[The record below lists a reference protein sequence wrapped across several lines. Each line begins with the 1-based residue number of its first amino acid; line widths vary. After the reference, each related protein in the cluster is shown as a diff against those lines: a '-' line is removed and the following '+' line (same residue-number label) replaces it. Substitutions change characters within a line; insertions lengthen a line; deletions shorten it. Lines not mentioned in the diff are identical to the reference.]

1 MKKKGLI
8 SLLFIALVLTGCG
21 AGASDGAAAGDMNS
35 SMDATTDSYLEY
47 GKPEFTEDA
56 PAESVTSNRKIIER
70 IFMNVETKEF
80 DDLIVKI
87 SQEISKA
94 GGYVERSNVS
104 GNSFYYEGHRYA
116 ELTIRVPS
124 DKSDGFSEFVSQNS
138 TVTSKEITT
147 DDVTLAYIDAES
159 RVIALETEKAS
170 LEKLLAAAETL
181 EDIIKIQ
188 DRLTDVIYEIESYQ
202 SQLRTYDNLIDFTTI
217 TIYIS
222 EVEKVSVV
230 EEQTVWQE
238 IGTKLSNNFSDIG
251 DGAVAIFVFLVSN
264 IPYLAIL
271 GVVAG
276 VAIMIGKKI
285 KKN

>member
-8 SLLFIALVLTGCG
+8 SLLLIAMVLTGCG
-21 AGASDGAAAGDMNS
+21 AGASNDAAAGDVNS

-47 GKPEFTEDA
+47 GESGFKEDA

-70 IFMNVETKEF
+70 VFLNVETREF
-80 DDLIVKI
+80 DDLVLKI
-87 SQEISKA
+87 NQEISKA
-94 GGYVERSNVS
+94 GGYVERSSVT
-104 GNSFYYEGHRYA
+104 GNSFYYDGNRYA
-116 ELTIRVPS
+116 ELTVRIPS
-124 DKSDGFSEFVSQNS
+124 EKSDGFSEFMSQNS
-138 TVTSKEITT
+138 TVTSKEISTE
-147 DDVTLAYIDAES
+147 DVTLSYIDAES
-159 RVIALETEKAS
+159 RVTALETEKAS

>member
-1 MKKKGLI
+1 M
-8 SLLFIALVLTGCG
+8 T
-21 AGASDGAAAGDMNS
+21 
-35 SMDATTDSYLEY
+35 
-47 GKPEFTEDA
+47 
-56 PAESVTSNRKIIER
+56 
-70 IFMNVETKEF
+70 
-80 DDLIVKI
+80 
-87 SQEISKA
+87 
-94 GGYVERSNVS
+94 
-104 GNSFYYEGHRYA
+104 
-116 ELTIRVPS
+116 
-124 DKSDGFSEFVSQNS
+124 
-138 TVTSKEITT
+138 
-147 DDVTLAYIDAES
+147 
-159 RVIALETEKAS
+159 ALETEKAS

-264 IPYLAIL
+264 IPYLVIL